1 MKLNKKIVLSVV
13 FNLALGLILIKVYLN
28 DQYGGFKM
36 LDRCK
41 THNFRVSKIK
51 EYRGV
56 LYLNDSLKLATAY
69 KNTTPVE
76 MLYEF
81 IRKGDS
87 IDIKPGNDTLFL
99 HRENKKYWFIY
110 YDNSCRAD

>member
-1 MKLNKKIVLSVV
+1 MKFNKKILLSVV
-13 FNLALGLILIKVYLN
+13 FNLVLGLILIKVYLN
-28 DQYGGFKM
+28 YQYGGFKM

-41 THNFRVSKIK
+41 TYNFKVLKIK
-51 EYRGV
+51 EYKGV
-56 LYLNDSLKLATAY
+56 LYLNDSLKLSTAY

-87 IDIKPGNDTLFL
+87 IDIKSGSDTLFL
-99 HRENKKYWFIY
+99 YRENKKHWFIY
-110 YDNSCRAD
+110 YDNSCQAD